1 MESFFY
7 DCKNKR
13 DGKNNNKRR
22 KTFKRRK
29 NNFKKNIIKV
39 EIMQFHGKKKSM
51 IQAMSMFLPRIT
63 IVKNFKILIL
73 PQ

>member
-1 MESFFY
+1 MEPFFY

-29 NNFKKNIIKV
+29 NNFKKNIIMV
-39 EIMQFHGKKKSM
+39 EIMQIS
-51 IQAMSMFLPRIT
+51 
-63 IVKNFKILIL
+63 
-73 PQ
+73 